1 MPPVRPVLVTGA
13 TGYTGT
19 RLVHHLARTGC
30 PIRVFVRRESDLTLL
45 PEMVEVV
52 CGDLEDTATLRPA
65 LDGVRLVYHL
75 AHVRFTSNLLQSVS
89 ADIEHIVIVSSLRA
103 LSRVA
108 SDSVNQVLEGEAAV
122 ASTSVPWTIL
132 RPSMIYGDGDDRNI
146 SRLVSRIRQ
155 RKWIP
160 TIGANC
166 LHQPVFVEDVIQA
179 ILACQGATVAHGLTF
194 AIAGAAPLTWDALIG
209 AVGDVV
215 GQRPRRL
222 SVPATAAAGILSVLE
237 STGLKLPVHAEQVRR
252 MLENKSYDIEP
263 ACRDLGFAPLSFAE
277 GLRRIYADSE
287 GSS

>member
-1 MPPVRPVLVTGA
+1 
-13 TGYTGT
+13 
-19 RLVHHLARTGC
+19 
-30 PIRVFVRRESDLTLL
+30 
-45 PEMVEVV
+45 MVEVV